1 MSATATVTDIEARKV
16 NKVKADTISLSLIL
30 PESLYDKIKLDSILS
45 KIPIGTMLEEWIDQN
60 VSLQN
65 VDIGL
70 ASFMTHTTAKEKPV
84 PGVEM
89 KGLSIA
95 VSKRHYGMIR
105 MEAVRQ
111 QTTIRALVKK
121 MIAENTKEWIYEPV
135 EEHES
140 WQDRQAA

>member
-1 MSATATVTDIEARKV
+1 MSAAATITDISTAKKENA
-16 NKVKADTISLSLIL
+16 KADTISLSLML

-45 KIPIGTMLEEWIDQN
+45 KAPIGTMLEDWIDQS

-70 ASFMTHTTAKEKPV
+70 ASFMTHIPAKEKLE
-84 PGVEM
+84 PGIVM

-121 MIAENTKEWIYEPV
+121 LIAENAKEWIFEPV
-135 EEHES
+135 EEHNEG
-140 WQDRQAA
+140 QDRQAA